1 MYVVL
6 SILLVIFALKD
17 HYLNG
22 GSINR
27 KPECNE
33 ETKMETATNLHFE
46 SQICGNVF

>member
-6 SILLVIFALKD
+6 SILLIIFALKD

-27 KPECNE
+27 KPECNG
-33 ETKMETATNLHFE
+33 ETKNGDCNQFAF
-46 SQICGNVF
+46 